1 MLSGDARPPTLVE
14 VQHHVRVLGCSVSKV
29 AGCCPK
35 LGGDEHNFWRGSP
48 TARFEEHSTSLL
60 LVAGLFSYHCATPE
74 AKHLAGALGHHG
86 RCLTLCL
93 GGRLTSCRT

>member
-35 LGGDEHNFWRGSP
+35 LGGDEHN
-48 TARFEEHSTSLL
+48 L
-60 LVAGLFSYHCATPE
+60 
-74 AKHLAGALGHHG
+74 
-86 RCLTLCL
+86 
-93 GGRLTSCRT
+93 